1 MSNKKNCSSDGKGG
15 LKESRNCNQDLDGDE
30 NTDMKRAAE
39 QRIKNYFF
47 QLTDGCG
54 SQECNNEYCA
64 SSGRKQTSNDDAAAL
79 ALQLFMKKARLCEPL
94 QEKNHKVPTK
104 EVPFLTEKSFLSNLN
119 SCVEE
124 GSYKK
129 LVHSIGDVFSSS
141 ESLNKSFLL
150 DSSRKQITGTNVD
163 IEAIREMYS
172 ALFKTGDSSVEN
184 SLINSL
190 VALAPTL
197 EMDLRYKLP
206 SNDPN
211 FLNQFVIIMEN
222 TMLHSP
228 EYLDQALP
236 SFLKALVL
244 LPVKLQA
251 TLVHIWSQFS
261 SQKIRRMVETLQ
273 QLITYQVLTGPS
285 ATGNAPVQEDEA
297 IVAATKTMKLLN
309 YASILGGMF
318 DQTLCD
324 SHDGAAASN
333 NHDDPLLKE
342 LKINV
347 LDCRKPLV
355 KFEEFVNEPLNDQME
370 VDRDF
375 TYFKH
380 ENQSK
385 FSFLK
390 YNFILSTATKCL
402 GLFYDNRVRMYSERR
417 LTLIYSLVRGQQATP
432 YLRLKVRRD
441 HLIEDALVN
450 LEMTSQDDPT
460 DLKKQLYVEF
470 EGEQGIDEGGVS
482 KEFFQLIVEEIFN
495 PDYGMFTFD
504 EATRYC
510 WFNLNSFET
519 DGQFFLIGLVLG
531 LAIYNNIILDVHFPM
546 VVYRKLFGKKGTF
559 EDLKDSHSVLAI
571 SLQDLLDYEG
581 DVESEMMCTFTIG
594 YTDMFGS
601 SLTKELKEN
610 GAEITVTNDNRQ
622 EFVDLYAD
630 FILNKSVERQDFDF
644 DTLERSTE
652 YDNGLT
658 EGSTLIRWF
667 WNVVHSF
674 TMEQKKQLLM
684 FTTGSDRIPVGGFSK
699 LRLLIAKNGPDSDRY
714 MAHGTPTIPFPVQIV
729 TQEMNM

>member
-1 MSNKKNCSSDGKGG
+1 MFYS
-15 LKESRNCNQDLDGDE
+15 L
-30 NTDMKRAAE
+30 
-39 QRIKNYFF
+39 
-47 QLTDGCG
+47 
-54 SQECNNEYCA
+54 CA
-64 SSGRKQTSNDDAAAL
+64 FIIL
-79 ALQLFMKKARLCEPL
+79 
-94 QEKNHKVPTK
+94 VPTK

-450 LEMTSQDDPT
+450 
-460 DLKKQLYVEF
+460 
-470 EGEQGIDEGGVS
+470 VS
-482 KEFFQLIVEEIFN
+482 IV
-495 PDYGMFTFD
+495 M
-504 EATRYC
+504 
-510 WFNLNSFET
+510 
-519 DGQFFLIGLVLG
+519 
-531 LAIYNNIILDVHFPM
+531 
-546 VVYRKLFGKKGTF
+546 
-559 EDLKDSHSVLAI
+559 
-571 SLQDLLDYEG
+571 
-581 DVESEMMCTFTIG
+581 
-594 YTDMFGS
+594 
-601 SLTKELKEN
+601 
-610 GAEITVTNDNRQ
+610 
-622 EFVDLYAD
+622 
-630 FILNKSVERQDFDF
+630 
-644 DTLERSTE
+644 
-652 YDNGLT
+652 
-658 EGSTLIRWF
+658 
-667 WNVVHSF
+667 
-674 TMEQKKQLLM
+674 
-684 FTTGSDRIPVGGFSK
+684 
-699 LRLLIAKNGPDSDRY
+699 
-714 MAHGTPTIPFPVQIV
+714 
-729 TQEMNM
+729 